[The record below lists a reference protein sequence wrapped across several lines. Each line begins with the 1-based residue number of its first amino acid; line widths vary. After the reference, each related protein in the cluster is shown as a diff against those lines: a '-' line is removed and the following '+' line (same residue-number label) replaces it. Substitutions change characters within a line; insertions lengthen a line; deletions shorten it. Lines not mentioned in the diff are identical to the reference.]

1 MPISTPSQITVPF
14 ATSGLKNAIP
24 AASNPVTGNAGY
36 DAGFPATNM
45 TPKEAGG
52 IPPFGQ
58 DFNGILFD
66 ITTAIQYLEAGMQ
79 FPYSSS
85 FATAVG
91 GYPLG
96 AIVTR
101 TDGAGFWR
109 NTVPNNTTNPET
121 FGAGWQPEGAG
132 ISTVAMSNA
141 NVTLTAL
148 QAARPIIIITGT
160 LTANLQLIFP
170 AYQRQW
176 LVVNNATGA
185 FSVTCK
191 TSAGSGVSVAT
202 GLSQSIYG
210 DGTNIGSASAI
221 QTQQSAVGAFSNLKS
236 SATGTS
242 APITITADEIV
253 LEASSG
259 NYLTVRAVNI
269 TTLSLAGSGANGLDT
284 GLSAASTWYSM
295 WIISNGTTTA
305 GLLSINATTPTM
317 PSGYTFKARIGWIRS
332 DSTANKFPLSY
343 VQAGKT
349 FEYNPK
355 ASSNVTSLP
364 AIASGISNPPALFPV
379 SNFVPSTASRI
390 KFASGASSGSIGFV
404 GVSPTNQ
411 YVGQNGSLYLS
422 TTTPN
427 GMPFTGFY
435 GPTQGVVS
443 VSGDCILQGMQI
455 YFSSLVATG
464 ILQCFGW
471 EDSL

>member
-101 TDGAGFWR
+101 TDGTGFWR

-160 LTANLQLIFP
+160 LTANLNLIFP

-191 TSAGSGVSVAT
+191 TSAGSGVSVAA
-202 GLSQSIYG
+202 GISQSVYG
-210 DGTNIGSASAI
+210 DGTNVSSTSST
-221 QTQQSAVGAFSNLKS
+221 QTQQSVVGAFSNLQA
-236 SATGTS
+236 SATGANSLVSVS
-242 APITITADEIV
+242 ATEIC
-253 LEASSG
+253 LQASAG
-259 NYLTVRAVNI
+259 NYLTVRGV
-269 TTLSLAGSGANGLDT
+269 SLPSISIAGSGANGLDT
-284 GLSAASTWYSM
+284 GTSSTSTWYSV
-295 WIISNGTTTA
+295 WVISNGTTTS
-305 GLLSINATTPTM
+305 GLLSISPTAPTM
-317 PSGYTFKARIGWIRS
+317 PSGYTFKARVGWVRT
-332 DSTANKFPLSY
+332 DSTANKFLLSFT
-343 VQAGKT
+343 QAGRSVQYRLLASGNVPAYPMLGVGATGGVLAPVSVAAFVPTTAGAIKT
-349 FEYNPK
+349 SFGYNSGTTGVVFVGANTGTTGSNQTMLGNFTQTTNAIATAIPLDIILETSNIYW
-355 ASSNVTSLP
+355 SSNT
-364 AIASGISNPPALFPV
+364 
-379 SNFVPSTASRI
+379 
-390 KFASGASSGSIGFV
+390 SSGYII
-404 GVSPTNQ
+404 
-411 YVGQNGSLYLS
+411 
-422 TTTPN
+422 
-427 GMPFTGFY
+427 
-435 GPTQGVVS
+435 
-443 VSGDCILQGMQI
+443 CR
-455 YFSSLVATG
+455 
-464 ILQCFGW
+464 GW
-471 EDSL
+471 EDNL

>member
-1 MPISTPSQITVPF
+1 MPISTPIQITVPF

-24 AASNPVTGNAGY
+24 AAANPVTGNAGY

-79 FPYSSS
+79 FPYSSA

-101 TDGAGFWR
+101 TDGSGFWR

-121 FGAGWQPEGAG
+121 FGAGWAPEGAG

-141 NVTLTAL
+141 NITLTAL

-170 AYQRQW
+170 TYQRQW

-191 TSAGSGVSVAT
+191 TPAGSGVSIAT

-210 DGTNIGSASAI
+210 DGTNIGSASATP
-221 QTQQSAVGAFSNLKS
+221 TQQSVIGAFSNLKS

-242 APITITADEIV
+242 ALVTITADEII
-253 LEASSG
+253 LEGSPGS
-259 NYLTVRAVNI
+259 YLTVRAVNI
-269 TTLSLAGSGANGLDT
+269 TALSAAGSGANGLDT
-284 GLSAASTWYSM
+284 GTSTASTWYSV
-295 WIISNGTTTA
+295 WVISNGTTTA
-305 GLLSINATTPTM
+305 GLLSLSATAPTM
-317 PSGYTFKARIGWIRS
+317 PSGYTFKARVGWVRTDPS
-332 DSTANKFPLSY
+332 ANKYPLSY
-343 VQAGKT
+343 IQFGKSFRYKVSAG
-349 FEYNPK
+349 
-355 ASSNVTSLP
+355 SNVTSLP
-364 AIASGISNPPALFPV
+364 SPASGVQGNTATPTWQTVAMA
-379 SNFVPSTASRI
+379 NFAPSTAALWDI
-390 KFASGASSGSIGFV
+390 LVVTVTSGVTMVAPNNSYGNR
-404 GVSPTNQ
+404 VSTVNPPP
-411 YVGQNGSLYLS
+411 LS
-422 TTTPN
+422 AWLAGTT
-427 GMPFTGFY
+427 
-435 GPTQGVVS
+435 
-443 VSGDCILQGMQI
+443 
-455 YFSSLVATG
+455 SLVQARGTISAEQAG
-464 ILQCFGW
+464 TMYYAADSAGCGSFIVGW
-471 EDSL
+471 EDNL